1 MIDISYKVMISC
13 FFIEMWGCR
22 GTNYNSLEMITLCDF
37 LYLYETFNFVWLLS
51 FINLIVV

>member
-1 MIDISYKVMISC
+1 MVDIAYKLMISC
-13 FFIEMWGCR
+13 SFIEMWGCR
-22 GTNYNSLEMITLCDF
+22 GINYDSLERITWCDF